1 MADYRGWSMASRD
14 DINTPMVAV
23 VGFLGAIIVFAVIV
37 LLIVVYYNAEGR
49 QRAEKELAVP
59 PAEIRRLVAQQEG
72 QLADYRLL
80 DSEKKIVAIPISR
93 AMKLVVDE
101 LADSSAKAAEARS
114 K

>member
-1 MADYRGWSMASRD
+1 MASHD

-23 VGFLGAIIVFAVIV
+23 VGFLGAIVVFAVIV

-49 QRAEKELAVP
+49 QRAEKDLTIP

-101 LADSSAKAAEARS
+101 LADSSAKAVKANS
-114 K
+114 N

>member
-1 MADYRGWSMASRD
+1 MASHE

-49 QRAEKELAVP
+49 QRAEKDLAIP

-80 DSEKKIVAIPISR
+80 DSEKKIVAIPIAR

-101 LADSSAKAAEARS
+101 LAAKAAQQPEKGS
-114 K
+114 Q

>member
-1 MADYRGWSMASRD
+1 MESKTLASHE

-49 QRAEKELAVP
+49 QRAEKDLAVP
-59 PAEIRRLVAQQEG
+59 PAEMRRLVAQQEG

-80 DSEKKIVAIPISR
+80 DAEKKIVAIPIAR

-101 LADSSAKAAEARS
+101 LAAKAAQQPEKGS
-114 K
+114 Q

>member
-1 MADYRGWSMASRD
+1 MASHE

-23 VGFLGAIIVFAVIV
+23 VGFLGAIVVFAVIV
-37 LLIVVYYNAEGR
+37 MLIVVYYNEEGR
-49 QRAEKELAVP
+49 QRAEKDLSVP

-101 LADSSAKAAEARS
+101 LAASTAKAARAKSNE
-114 K
+114 

>member
-1 MADYRGWSMASRD
+1 MESKTLASHE

-49 QRAEKELAVP
+49 QRAEKDLAVP
-59 PAEIRRLVAQQEG
+59 PAEMRRLVAQQEG

-80 DSEKKIVAIPISR
+80 DAEKKIVAIPIGR

-101 LADSSAKAAEARS
+101 LAAKAAQQPEKGS
-114 K
+114 Q

>member
-1 MADYRGWSMASRD
+1 MASHD

-80 DSEKKIVAIPISR
+80 DAEKKIVAIPISR
-93 AMKLVVDE
+93 AMALVASE
-101 LADSSAKAAEARS
+101 LADSSVKAEKEKS